1 MTVFKNTG
9 ASVHAIIV
17 AEKNWKLYQKPG
29 VQNFY
34 HQQKIKQVKSN
45 ESNEI
50 MFRRFGDI
58 MKLLMVIHE
67 KRIGYMNRKLK
78 EYVLLLPNL
87 LLLLKQKF
95 TFTLTSSGNILTTI
109 SFIW

>member
-1 MTVFKNTG
+1 MQ
-9 ASVHAIIV
+9 S
-17 AEKNWKLYQKPG
+17 LYAR
-29 VQNFY
+29 NYIRSLAYRIFF

-50 MFRRFGDI
+50 MFRRFGDF
-58 MKLLMVIHE
+58 MKLLIVIHE

-87 LLLLKQKF
+87 LLVL
-95 TFTLTSSGNILTTI
+95 
-109 SFIW
+109 